1 MIIINFF
8 KKFIKLFI
16 LLAIKLFEKIII
28 IALKIFSLKL
38 IFQREDRIGHQIGN
52 FECDLCEAIKLKETN
67 FKTIFIFFETNNL
80 IANKYA
86 QELILKVL
94 DINNINYF
102 IFRNIFLSGILKI
115 LINNLEDSF
124 YLKKVSRD
132 NENTL
137 INPLF
142 EGLLDNSI
150 IKDLGLKEKEY
161 VCIYNRES
169 KYLTEKYS
177 GFDFSY
183 HNYRDSNID
192 NLKDLSYY
200 LKNYKKLPVIR
211 VGSNSKNKINWECDQ
226 YPFIFDYS
234 KSSFQSDKNDIDLIS
249 NCFLYI
255 NNGGGPFSIASSA
268 KREMITINQIPTFGN
283 HLGNKIWIPKLIK
296 GIKTNKY
303 LSITD
308 LINLNIHYKI
318 NSKTLDKYSLI
329 CLENTSED
337 ILLAV
342 KDFFK
347 MKNNNLSEE
356 DEKLIQKYHLLISS
370 KGLEKLPSKPLTGSI
385 APSFLRRYSFLL
397 S

>member
-1 MIIINFF
+1 M
-8 KKFIKLFI
+8 
-16 LLAIKLFEKIII
+16 
-28 IALKIFSLKL
+28 
-38 IFQREDRIGHQIGN
+38 
-52 FECDLCEAIKLKETN
+52 
-67 FKTIFIFFETNNL
+67 
-80 IANKYA
+80 
-86 QELILKVL
+86 
-94 DINNINYF
+94 
-102 IFRNIFLSGILKI
+102 
-115 LINNLEDSF
+115 
-124 YLKKVSRD
+124 
-132 NENTL
+132 
-137 INPLF
+137 
-142 EGLLDNSI
+142 
-150 IKDLGLKEKEY
+150 
-161 VCIYNRES
+161 
-169 KYLTEKYS
+169 
-177 GFDFSY
+177 
-183 HNYRDSNID
+183 
-192 NLKDLSYY
+192 SYY

-211 VGSNSKNKINWECDQ
+211 VGSNTKYKINWECDQ

-268 KREMITINQIPTFGN
+268 KREMIT
-283 HLGNKIWIPKLIK
+283 PKLIK

-308 LINLNIHYKI
+308 LINLNIHYKV

-370 KGLEKLPSKPLTGSI
+370 KGLAKLPSKPLTGSI